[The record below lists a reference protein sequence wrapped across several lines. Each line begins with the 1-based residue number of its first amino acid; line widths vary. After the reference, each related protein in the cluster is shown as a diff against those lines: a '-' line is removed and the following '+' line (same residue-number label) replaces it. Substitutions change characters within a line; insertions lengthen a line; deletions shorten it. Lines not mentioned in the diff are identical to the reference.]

1 MQEEVEVQGKA
12 GPGGRLDM
20 NHGFVHHIRRNQIA
34 RDDYD
39 REVKQAKEKQ
49 KKRYTP
55 GPARPKKPDLQVYH
69 PRQRA
74 TEKVHTAGALKDEPN
89 DNGTQLF
96 CLDFEADGGEVT
108 SVIVYEVSVF
118 LVSCICQYVCVFV
131 RPVIQHYCTEYVQF
145 FLKKSCANN
154 PREYVHHGL
163 YAHMYRE
170 HTRKDVAYKMT
181 LTCFSWLLLGRH
193 QKLGPRTSYLYEAPI
208 NTSVQHQN
216 FVQTLSVCSINS

>member
-108 SVIVYEVSVF
+108 SVIVYEDDDAEQLAAMISNQNQ
-118 LVSCICQYVCVFV
+118 LEGGM
-131 RPVIQHYCTEYVQF
+131 REALKRRIQEEISKRRVQ
-145 FLKKSCANN
+145 
-154 PREYVHHGL
+154 R
-163 YAHMYRE
+163 
-170 HTRKDVAYKMT
+170 
-181 LTCFSWLLLGRH
+181 
-193 QKLGPRTSYLYEAPI
+193 
-208 NTSVQHQN
+208 
-216 FVQTLSVCSINS
+216 